1 MTRITDRRI
10 QLRGDWVMSTPRFK
24 TPPNRLQSS
33 PIRLVTAGF
42 VAALHASIALG
53 DPSDPTTPDSGVPQD
68 RADEP
73 IDDLTDPGAELEI
86 FELDETIDLLFE
98 DFDVVISASRSER
111 TSNLAPVPV
120 SIISE
125 DDIHYSGVGELPEL
139 LAFVPGF
146 DALRI
151 DKNRWSLGVRGLN
164 QVFSDRTLFLVN
176 GRNAS
181 NPIYGGVDFP
191 TLPIFLE
198 DIEQVEVVRGP
209 GGAAWGAN
217 AFNGVVNV
225 IEKDLR
231 DTTGLLLSTRINEH
245 GDLRSNLRFGDAN
258 EKFAWR
264 LSAEFEE
271 LDPSRAPNRLTN
283 VTATG
288 PALNE
293 DFRRNAKLKFSG
305 EYSIDNDN
313 SIDMSIGTTHIERSD
328 SPFTAQQYDFD
339 ERLDLI
345 TGHVKYN
352 NDDSDGT
359 GGYVQWYGTY
369 HNVDRPSLWAYTAF
383 DQSIDGQY
391 SFERGGDHTTTVGGT
406 ARFVS
411 IDVEP
416 SRSTDA
422 MSPGTRDEQWIGM
435 FIGDQW
441 VIDDRWTLESQVRA
455 DWYSETTVDWAG
467 RAALLRST
475 GDNKEHVFRFALAK
489 SFRTPQSGLR
499 ELGTERFPLGGGLF
513 GINLVPANDI
523 DNEELYSIEI
533 GYTGKLRDGL
543 TLRADAYLQY
553 YQDLTGV
560 VILPEPAPA
569 AGRLFFTVDNIGSA
583 RAWGAETELK
593 YQREN
598 FSGSVWYTYNDFSFD
613 LAGQNARA
621 FRPARHKIG
630 STLRYQPNDWLTL
643 NANYRYTSVTPGTF
657 TVDVNEHHRF
667 DLSASILLQ
676 ALNAEIQ
683 FGVTDLFDETDLVI
697 FDQSSTSFAT
707 ESVGRSAFVQL
718 NMKF

>member
-1 MTRITDRRI
+1 MFTPDTNHAQRR
-10 QLRGDWVMSTPRFK
+10 LFP
-24 TPPNRLQSS
+24 LQ
-33 PIRLVTAGF
+33 
-42 VAALHASIALG
+42 ASISIMGMIVGSCVSTAFSNPE
-53 DPSDPTTPDSGVPQD
+53 DTPDSLPGEVAEETD
-68 RADEP
+68 LSL
-73 IDDLTDPGAELEI
+73 DDLGTPDDELGAL
-86 FELDETIDLLFE
+86 ELDETIDLLFE
-98 DFDVVISASRSER
+98 DFDIVVSASRSAQ
-111 TSNLAPVPV
+111 SANLAPVPV
-120 SIISE
+120 SILSS

-139 LAFVPGF
+139 FAFVPGF
-146 DALRI
+146 DSLRI

-181 NPIYGGVDFP
+181 NPLYGGVDYP

-217 AFNGVVNV
+217 AYNGVVNV

-245 GDLRSNLRFGDAN
+245 GDMRSNLRFGAAN

-271 LDPSRAPNRLTN
+271 LDPSRAPNRLTSA
-283 VTATG
+283 TATG

-293 DFRRNAKLKFSG
+293 DFRRNAKMKFSG
-305 EYSIDNDN
+305 EYSIDEEH
-313 SIDMSIGTTHIERSD
+313 SIDMSIGTTRIERSD

-339 ERLDLI
+339 ERMDLI
-345 TGHVKYN
+345 TGHVKYK

-359 GGYVQWYGTY
+359 GGYIQWYGTY
-369 HNVDRPSLWAYTAF
+369 HDVDRPSLWAYTAF
-383 DQSIDGQY
+383 DQSFDGQY
-391 SFERGGDHTTTVGGT
+391 SFERGQDHTTTIGGT

-422 MSPGTRDEQWIGM
+422 MTPGTRDEQWLGM

-441 VIDDRWTLESQVRA
+441 VINDRWTLESQVRA
-455 DWYSETTVDWAG
+455 DWYSETSVDWAG
-467 RAALLRST
+467 RAALLRSM
-475 GDNKEHVFRFALAK
+475 GDEKEHVFRFALAK

-560 VILPEPAPA
+560 IILPEPAPTL
-569 AGRLFFTVDNIGSA
+569 GRLFFTVDNIGSA
-583 RAWGAETELK
+583 KAWGAETELK
-593 YQREN
+593 YQRDK
-598 FSGSVWYTYNDFSFD
+598 FTGSVWYTYNDFSFD

-630 STLRYQPNDWLTL
+630 STLRYQPSDWLTL
-643 NANYRYTSVTPGTF
+643 NANYRYTSDTPGTF
-657 TVDVNEHHRF
+657 TVDVDEHHRF
-667 DLSASILLQ
+667 DLSASIMLRD
-676 ALNAEIQ
+676 LNAEIQ
-683 FGVTDLFDETDLVI
+683 FGVTDLFDETDLIV

-718 NMKF
+718 NMSF